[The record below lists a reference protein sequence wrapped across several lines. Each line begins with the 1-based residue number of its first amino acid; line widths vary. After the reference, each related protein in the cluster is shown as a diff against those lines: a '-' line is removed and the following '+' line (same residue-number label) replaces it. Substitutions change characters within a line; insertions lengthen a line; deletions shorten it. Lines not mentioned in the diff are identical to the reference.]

1 MRVRQTARSGNGRQP
16 PSRNMR
22 SQRGSPFY
30 TRRLIRLD
38 ALRILPGYSGLSP
51 RRLRSGLHDQGRR
64 LLNTDLVFVLILL
77 AAAIAMFVRS
87 RPRMDVVALLMIA
100 ALPFTGTVTVG
111 EAIAGFS
118 DPNIV
123 LIALLF
129 VLGEGLVRTGVARR
143 LGDWINVKAGGS
155 EVRLVVLLMA
165 SVAIVGS
172 VMSSTAIVA
181 IFIPVVLRICKNT
194 GMAPSKLMMPLSFA
208 ALISGM
214 MTLVATTPNLVVN
227 AELVRQGEAGFD
239 FFTITPFGIAILVL
253 GILYMLIAR
262 RWLPDTADGAS
273 SGRRRPT
280 FREWIDR
287 YNLAERELRV
297 RIRADSP
304 LVGKSRQDVDLRAEG
319 LVLLAIERTSGRRRV
334 LVRPTRSTELFANDV
349 LLLDVRTNQVEV
361 ERLAEEYRVELLPL
375 GATHRYLTDRSQD
388 LGMIEAIVP
397 AESSLLGKTV
407 LQARMRDESGLTVIG
422 LRRGREVIGPELL
435 EEKLRVGDTLLLT
448 GFWEDIRQLQHEG
461 SDLVP
466 LNMPAELEDV
476 LPAHDRAPQALVI
489 LALVVV
495 LMVTGVVPNVHAVLI
510 GVLLMGV
517 FRCIDIASAYRSIN
531 WQSLVLIV
539 GMMPF
544 SLALQ
549 RTGGVDLAAD
559 ALLGLLGDGS
569 PRLILALIFIVTA
582 GLGMFISNTAT
593 AILMAPVAL
602 AIASYLGA
610 SPYPFAMIVAL
621 AASTAFMTPVSSPVN
636 TLVVGPGNYRFAD
649 FIRMGVPFS
658 LIAMVASVIL
668 VPILLPIYG

>member
-1 MRVRQTARSGNGRQP
+1 VNAD
-16 PSRNMR
+16 
-22 SQRGSPFY
+22 
-30 TRRLIRLD
+30 L
-38 ALRILPGYSGLSP
+38 ALV
-51 RRLRSGLHDQGRR
+51 
-64 LLNTDLVFVLILL
+64 LLLL
-77 AAAIAMFVRS
+77 AAAIAMFVRN
-87 RPRMDVVALLMIA
+87 RPRMDVVALMMIA

-111 EAIAGFS
+111 EAIAGFA

-143 LGDWINVKAGGS
+143 LGDWINRKAQGS

-165 SVAIVGS
+165 SVAIAGS
-172 VMSSTAIVA
+172 IMSSTAIVA

-227 AELVRQGEAGFD
+227 AELLRQGEDGFD
-239 FFTITPFGIAILVL
+239 FFTITPFGVAILIL
-253 GILYMLIAR
+253 GILYMLVAR
-262 RWLPDTADGAS
+262 RWLPDNRETESG
-273 SGRRRPT
+273 GRRRPT

-287 YNLAERELRV
+287 YGLAERELRV
-297 RIRADSP
+297 QVQADSP
-304 LVGKSRQDVDLRAEG
+304 VVGKALHEVSLRAAG
-319 LVLLAIERTSGRRRV
+319 VNLLAIERRRGRRRV
-334 LVRPTRSTELFANDV
+334 LEKPTRSTELQADDV
-349 LLLDVRTNQVEV
+349 LLLDVRTDTVEA
-361 ERLAEEYRVELLPL
+361 ERLAAEYGVRILPL
-375 GATHRYLTDRSQD
+375 GATHRYLTDRTQD

-397 AESSLLGKTV
+397 AESSLIGKSV
-407 LQARMRDESGLTVIG
+407 LDARVRGESGLTVIG
-422 LRRGREVIGPELL
+422 LRRGREVITDELL
-435 EEKLRVGDTLLLT
+435 AEKLRVGDTLLVT
-448 GFWEDIRQLQHEG
+448 GFWDDIRHLQDEG

-466 LNMPAELEDV
+466 LDMPAELEDV
-476 LPAHDRAPQALVI
+476 LPAHDRAPHALAI
-489 LALVVV
+489 LALVVT

-510 GVLLMGV
+510 GVLLLGL
-517 FRCIDIASAYRSIN
+517 FRCIDIASAYRAIN

-549 RTGGVDLAAD
+549 RTGGIDLAAE
-559 ALLGLLGDGS
+559 ALLGLFGEGA
-569 PRLILALIFIVTA
+569 PRVILALIFIITA

-602 AIASYLGA
+602 AVASYLGA

-636 TLVVGPGNYRFAD
+636 TLVVGPGSYRFGD
-649 FIRMGVPFS
+649 FLRMGVPFS
-658 LIAMVASVIL
+658 IIAMIASVIL
-668 VPILLPIYG
+668 VPILLPFYG